1 MMKKVFLIPKFF
13 YKHSQISEKFRLTL
27 INLERYFFRMGNLR
41 NLVIFFFLT
50 IHLIELIGCAPT
62 GNEESI
68 IAEDPCE
75 SEELLICTDEN
86 DDECKKTNNERSL
99 KRQKICEENS
109 QCIFCSLDT
118 LTEILTLN
126 DTDLVIEPEIVPTLS
141 PPSADISAAK
151 SIPINETITI
161 DADIS
166 TVTENLPINRNDK
179 EPAKLVER
187 NIVIANDNETHYYRG
202 YVDPSSNITTIIRL
216 TNLINNT
223 NVINM
228 PTTLNN
234 TNINN
239 IHVYSNKSSNNGGK
253 FGLGYTEEGP
263 CCWTM
268 KPGNRCKKT
277 TVGPKCEHK
286 KVKVCGKQ
294 CTKKMIHQKSP
305 CNSIPQWPYVICPQ
319 QMNPGFSQYPIQYY
333 PPSPSYPQFED
344 DFDDDDDLPLF
355 PEDEELLRAESGW
368 VVMQEKCKIV
378 SEDGLHI
385 SNCTENNI
393 EFEHPYARNSIDD
406 QQKRTARHAG
416 KFQQNI
422 PTQNPYMPQQFYG
435 YPMMQPIYLQP
446 IPIYIPQYYPQQQ
459 LMMNNYPQQLPFPP
473 LETDQYY
480 EEPIIQQ
487 KAVNPYKKS
496 RKHAKKHPI
505 VIEHDEEL

>member
-1 MMKKVFLIPKFF
+1 
-13 YKHSQISEKFRLTL
+13 
-27 INLERYFFRMGNLR
+27 MGNLR
-41 NLVIFFFLT
+41 KIIIFFFLT
-50 IHLIELIGCAPT
+50 VHLFELIECAPT
-62 GNEESI
+62 INEESI
-68 IAEDPCE
+68 IVVDPCE
-75 SEELLICTDEN
+75 SEELLNCKN
-86 DDECKKTNNERSL
+86 DNNDECEKINNERIV
-99 KRQKICEENS
+99 KRQKICEEN
-109 QCIFCSLDT
+109 INCSYCNFDSLP
-118 LTEILTLN
+118 EVSTLN
-126 DTDLVIEPEIVPTLS
+126 ETNLVIQPEIIPTLS
-141 PPSADISAAK
+141 PPSEVSAEK
-151 SIPINETITI
+151 SISINETITI

-166 TVTENLPINRNDK
+166 TVTENQPINENDK
-179 EPAKLVER
+179 KSAKLIER

-253 FGLGYTEEGP
+253 FGLGYTEEGS

-268 KPGNRCKKT
+268 KPGTRCKKT

-294 CTKKMIHQKSP
+294 CTKKMIHQKNP
-305 CNSIPQWPYVICPQ
+305 CNSIPQWPYVICQQ
-319 QMNPGFSQYPIQYY
+319 QMNPGFSPYPYY
-333 PPSPSYPQFED
+333 PQYSPPTYPQFED

-355 PEDEELLRAESGW
+355 PEDEELLKAESGW

-406 QQKRTARHAG
+406 QQKRTVRHAG
-416 KFQQNI
+416 KIPQNM
-422 PTQNPYMPQQFYG
+422 PTQNMPPQFYG

-446 IPIYIPQYYPQQQ
+446 IPIYIPQYYPPQP
-459 LMMNNYPQQLPFPP
+459 LMNNYPQQLPFPP
-473 LETDQYY
+473 LDTDQYY

-487 KAVNPYKKS
+487 KALNPYKKS